1 MYCHYNQDDG
11 DSDGPWL
18 ERPTATRPN
27 LIRPQQGTRLL
38 PWEGKELITS
48 AYSTWDD
55 NDPFHGGLNTRATG
69 LSMEDTL
76 LQAFQTMPQ
85 LAQGLRT
92 MMAQHSSAGPTVSP
106 QALPANIQ
114 NNGNPRQANAGTPN
128 VTCFSCGN
136 HSHYTNTCL
145 IANNHNTNPS
155 QGVNLNSTTTHQ
167 QVAAHAALGTEGGSQ
182 APNPAMCVLPM
193 SIVDQANAARQDKG
207 KAPERRTAVPGA
219 GV

>member
-167 QVAAHAALGTEGGSQ
+167 QVAAHAALGTEGG
-182 APNPAMCVLPM
+182 
-193 SIVDQANAARQDKG
+193 
-207 KAPERRTAVPGA
+207 
-219 GV
+219 